1 MTDVFISYSQDDPEP
16 TRELATALADARYAV
31 WFDTSMLSSDEFW
44 RVIMKKIDEAKAVIT
59 IWSEPALASD
69 WVYAETKLAHD
80 MGKRRGRQK
89 LMCVRTEAVDPVNV
103 PLPFNGYNITPLSD
117 RAKILQTLKELG
129 VEPAGLDSA
138 PPPPPAAPVIAADER
153 LKAEIEAAYAHIVN
167 DDDPALIEAFIA
179 HYGPQNA
186 FYLALAQKR
195 LKTLKPSAHV
205 VVAPARPTPAAKA
218 EIAASGEDVLL
229 RIDPGMHTVGI
240 TRVGASAD
248 GRLLVTGSHD
258 KTARLWA
265 LPEGR
270 LVRTLRPPIGD
281 GNEGKLYATAIDPA
295 GRWVA
300 TGGWDKVGENWVRIF
315 DTETGALRVRLGPLP
330 NVINDIR
337 VSPDG
342 RWLAAVVGG
351 GCGLRVWVADTLQPR
366 ANDEDYDSGIEVDDD
381 YEGAAYGIA
390 FSRDSQRIATTCMDG
405 FVRLYALDDDGAW
418 SLINK
423 VAAPSGTQPFGLAFS
438 SDDACIAVGYIDAFP
453 VDLLDSTSLEPLPA
467 PNAEGVNLGNLASV
481 AFLSDGRL
489 VAGGKYDSGGES
501 PIVVWDLAGRRSTW
515 PGSRDTMMDFAP
527 LPGGRLAYAALDPA
541 FGLIEANGRRSL
553 LRDTPTGD
561 LRGKRY
567 EHFLAADDGGRVRF
581 GLREWSERSVFF
593 DLANRRLECSA
604 SPPPGLRQA
613 ETGKINVQGWE
624 NTITPTLNGAPI
636 KLEEYE
642 AARALAVA
650 PDAKSFVLG
659 ADWSLRGFDRDG
671 TQLWHRPVPG
681 VVWGLNLARAGKL
694 IIAAYGDGTI
704 RWHRASDGEEL
715 LALFIH
721 IAPDFDYTSATQLD
735 RSPKGLDWILFTP
748 RGFYDASSP
757 AAEKLIGWHVN
768 RGPDEAADFYPAET
782 FAAAFKKPAIIDAAF
797 DDL

>member
-80 MGKRRGRQK
+80 MGKRHGRQK

-129 VEPAGLDSA
+129 VEPAGFAA
-138 PPPPPAAPVIAADER
+138 PPPPPPAPVIAADER

-218 EIAASGEDVLL
+218 EIAASGEDVML

-240 TRVGASAD
+240 TRISASAD
-248 GRLLVTGSHD
+248 GRLLATGSHD
-258 KTARLWA
+258 KTGRLWA

-270 LVRTLRPPIGD
+270 LLRTFRPPIGE
-281 GNEGKLYATAIDPA
+281 GNEGKLYAIAVDPT

-315 DTETGALRVRLGPLP
+315 DADTGALRVRLGPLP

-342 RWLAAVVGG
+342 SWLAAAIGG
-351 GCGLRVWVADTLQPR
+351 GCGLRMWGASALRQKLEG
-366 ANDEDYDSGIEVDDD
+366 EDHDSGVVVDSD
-381 YEGAAYGIA
+381 YEGASYGMA
-390 FSRDSQRIATTCMDG
+390 FSRDSKRIATTCMDG
-405 FVRLYALDDDGAW
+405 QVRLYAHDGASGW
-418 SLINK
+418 RLINK
-423 VAAPSGTQPFGLAFS
+423 VVAPGATQPFGIAFS
-438 SDDACIAVGYIDAFP
+438 PDDASVAVGYVDALR
-453 VDLLDSTSLEPLPA
+453 VDLLDSVSLVAQQTLDT
-467 PNAEGVNLGNLASV
+467 EGLSFGNLASV

-489 VAGGKYDSGGES
+489 VAGGKYDSGDGS
-501 PIVVWDLAGRRSTW
+501 PILVWDRVGRRSAW

-527 LPGGRLAYAALDPA
+527 LPAGRLAYAALDPA
-541 FGLIEANGRRSL
+541 FGLIEANGHRCL

-561 LRGKRY
+561 LRGKRDK
-567 EHFLAADDGGRVRF
+567 HFVVSDDGKRVRL
-581 GLREWSERSVFF
+581 GLREWSECPVSF
-593 DLANRRLECSA
+593 DLQARRLERSV
-604 SPPPGLRQA
+604 SPPAGLHQA
-613 ETGKINVQGWE
+613 DTTSLNVKGWE
-624 NTITPTLNGAPI
+624 NNTAPTLNDAPL
-636 KLEEYE
+636 KLEQFE
-642 AARALAVA
+642 AARALAIA
-650 PDAKSFVLG
+650 PQARGFVLG
-659 ADWSLRGFDRDG
+659 ADWSLRSVGADG
-671 TQLWHRPVPG
+671 AQLWQRPVPG
-681 VVWGLNLARAGKL
+681 VVWGLNLAREGKL
-694 IIAAYGDGTI
+694 VLATYGDGTI

-721 IAPDFDYTSATQLD
+721 VGPEFDYANAVQGERTLS
-735 RSPKGLDWILFTP
+735 GLEWILFTP
-748 RGFYDASSP
+748 KGFYDASSL

-782 FAAAFKKPAIIDAAF
+782 FASAFKKPAIIDAAF
-797 DDL
+797 DQL